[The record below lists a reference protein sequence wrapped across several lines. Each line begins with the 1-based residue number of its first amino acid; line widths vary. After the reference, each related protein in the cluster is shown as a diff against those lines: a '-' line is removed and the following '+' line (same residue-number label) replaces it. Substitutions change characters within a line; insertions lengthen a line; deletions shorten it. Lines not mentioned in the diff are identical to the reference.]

1 MRAFIRESQNSG
13 NMGSLMES
21 VYYEIIAIRKEC
33 SDIIKQFT
41 VIILRHTP

>member
-21 VYYEIIAIRKEC
+21 VNYSNQERM
-33 SDIIKQFT
+33 Q
-41 VIILRHTP
+41 